1 MKNKRYSRVEIIVK
15 DNANFK
21 TFIPFRK
28 LFKAEGWF
36 FLLLLLFLFLK
47 GKGNYFWQKNKLKYS
62 MLTKGKKVETFSYLT
77 PLNLAMSRGSRL
89 PERSVYKGF

>member
-1 MKNKRYSRVEIIVK
+1 MLTLKHSYHSGSFLKQK
-15 DNANFK
+15 
-21 TFIPFRK
+21 
-28 LFKAEGWF
+28 GGC

-77 PLNLAMSRGSRL
+77 PLNLTQL
-89 PERSVYKGF
+89 